1 MISGLPEGG
10 TEQGPRKYP
19 VSRDRMLLS
28 CGLAAALLFWAAI
41 GDDQSHGFY
50 TFLRIYVC
58 GLSLFCTYAF
68 HTVNRAGWALAGLC
82 SAILFNPLL
91 PVQLDRETWQ
101 VLDFII
107 GAVFGWLALQSYA
120 RRTGRRWA
128 PYAPGAAV
136 LALVVASQIE
146 PGSRVAS
153 QTMNV
158 DNLAVDNLVVN
169 DTTGSAPVL
178 DRTTAADANMTAAAA
193 SADGSER
200 SASDEATA
208 DANTA
213 GGNEA
218 ENKPEYSG
226 DRLRSRPDGSA
237 DTETTEEAT
246 DNPYAD
252 LIPEDGEQQ
261 DGSEEGE

>member
-1 MISGLPEGG
+1 
-10 TEQGPRKYP
+10 
-19 VSRDRMLLS
+19 
-28 CGLAAALLFWAAI
+28 
-41 GDDQSHGFY
+41 
-50 TFLRIYVC
+50 
-58 GLSLFCTYAF
+58 
-68 HTVNRAGWALAGLC
+68 LC

-91 PVQLDRETWQ
+91 PVELDRETWQ
-101 VLDFII
+101 VVDFVI
-107 GAVFGWLALQSYA
+107 GSIFGWLALQSYA

-128 PYAPGAAV
+128 PYAPGTAV
-136 LALVVASQIE
+136 LAFVVASQIE

-169 DTTGSAPVL
+169 DTTSTQAL
-178 DRTTAADANMTAAAA
+178 NTTTAADANLTAAAA
-193 SADGSER
+193 AAADGSER
-200 SASDEATA
+200 SASDDASA

-213 GGNEA
+213 DGNEA
-218 ENKPEYSG
+218 ENKPDYSG
-226 DRLRSRPDGSA
+226 DWLRRRPDGTS

-252 LIPEDGEQQ
+252 VIPEDGEQQ